1 MESEGFLL
9 IKNQCCQLLQKS
21 DEFVGRIFVHCTKS
35 DIQSEIFIYQKRLAT
50 LTESCSAEN
59 FLLSFIVLRNCL
71 STMCHMQYYLEWR
84 VRTDRRSTS
93 FKKRTRTILSFFSCS
108 FRSVSCVKAEKTFQ
122 YGLFNHLHF
131 CNTKQFHRLWVY
143 ILVSLLLENLRASKI
158 INRKTDFGKS
168 FFLLKTLQ
176 NCWFDEIFFFRWE

>member
-1 MESEGFLL
+1 MTRKHIVLMSYRKWKVKDSCWSKISVANSNKNLMSFNRFVWSFTEFLYTVP
-9 IKNQCCQLLQKS
+9 NQ
-21 DEFVGRIFVHCTKS
+21 II
-35 DIQSEIFIYQKRLAT
+35 DIQSEIFVYQKRLAT

-143 ILVSLLLENLRASKI
+143 ILVSFLLENMRVSK
-158 INRKTDFGKS
+158 INRKTYIDF
-168 FFLLKTLQ
+168 T
-176 NCWFDEIFFFRWE
+176 